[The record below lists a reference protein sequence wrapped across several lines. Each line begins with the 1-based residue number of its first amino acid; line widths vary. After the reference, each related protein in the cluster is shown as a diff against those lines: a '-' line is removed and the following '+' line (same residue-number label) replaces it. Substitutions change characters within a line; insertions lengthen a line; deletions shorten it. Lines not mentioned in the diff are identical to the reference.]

1 MNKLRFYNIWITLGI
16 VYTVLIMV
24 VSFLPLD
31 GPETIS
37 HIDKVVHFLIYFI
50 HAFSFLQISKRIK
63 TILIVGII
71 LGISIEIL
79 QPIISTRFFDYF
91 DILANIL
98 GSVTG
103 GLLALKY
110 NRVVLYIE
118 KRILS

>member
-1 MNKLRFYNIWITLGI
+1 MNKLRFYNIWITLG
-16 VYTVLIMV
+16 VFYTVSIIV
-24 VSFLPLD
+24 ISFLPLK
-31 GPETIS
+31 GPEIIS

-63 TILIVGII
+63 TIVIWGIT

-98 GSVTG
+98 GSFAG

-118 KRILS
+118 QRILS

>member
-1 MNKLRFYNIWITLGI
+1 MNKLRFYNIWITLG
-16 VYTVLIMV
+16 VFYTVSIIV
-24 VSFLPLD
+24 ISFLPLK

-37 HIDKVVHFLIYFI
+37 HLDKVVHFLIYFI

-63 TILIVGII
+63 TIVIWGII

-98 GSVTG
+98 GSFAG

-118 KRILS
+118 QRILS

>member
-1 MNKLRFYNIWITLGI
+1 MNKLRFYNIWMTLGI
-16 VYTVLIMV
+16 VYTISIMV
-24 VSFLPLD
+24 VSFLPLT
-31 GPETIS
+31 GMETIS
-37 HIDKVVHFLIYFI
+37 HIDIVVHFIIYFI

-63 TILIVGII
+63 IIVILGVI

-98 GSVTG
+98 GSFTG

-110 NRVVLYIE
+110 NRVLLYIE
-118 KRILS
+118 QRVLS

>member
-1 MNKLRFYNIWITLGI
+1 MNKLRFYNIWMTLGI
-16 VYTVLIMV
+16 VYTISIMV
-24 VSFLPLD
+24 VSFLPLT
-31 GPETIS
+31 GMETIS
-37 HIDKVVHFLIYFI
+37 HIDKVVHFIIYFI

-63 TILIVGII
+63 IIVILGVI

-98 GSVTG
+98 GSFTG

-110 NRVVLYIE
+110 NRVLLYIE
-118 KRILS
+118 QRVLS